1 MLQLVLQL
9 VVQVAADL
17 LRRALKGLERGQNGV
32 FTEGF
37 HHDSLRFRNQSFVRK
52 TKHRGKSCTTLM
64 TVRHR
69 VSAQPVGLELIT

>member
-17 LRRALKGLERGQNGV
+17 LRRALKGLERGLY
-32 FTEGF
+32 
-37 HHDSLRFRNQSFVRK
+37 DSLRFRNQSFVRK